1 MPLPDPHPDP
11 PPAAHDP
18 AAQPNATHHHPAHPA
33 HPAQAAAAAAPLV
46 ADEQHSA
53 IHVAPGQLFSLQKT
67 NSGSIG
73 YSWALADAGDPQI
86 VQLLGTANSAAASR
100 PPGPPIVGAPS
111 QLTWTFRAG
120 AAGQT
125 HLRFTFAQRTGLGM
139 AVPGPETYTVTVR

>member
-11 PPAAHDP
+11 PPAAPDA
-18 AAQPNATHHHPAHPA
+18 AAQSTASHHHPVHPAHPA
-33 HPAQAAAAAAPLV
+33 HPVPASAAPLV
-46 ADEQHSA
+46 ADEQNSA
-53 IHVAPGQLFSLQKT
+53 IHIAPGQEFTLQKS

-86 VQLLGTANSAAASR
+86 VQLLNTANSADAPR

-111 QLTWTFRAG
+111 QLTWTFRAV

-125 HLRFTFAQRTGLGM
+125 QLRFAFSQRTGLGM
-139 AVPGPETYTVTVR
+139 AVPGPETYTVR